1 MEQSHRPLRG
11 ATRDNLVRARE
22 RTRNS
27 FVRGAGGLG
36 EIIEA
41 ILAWDMRALASSH
54 VSRSGLLMGAMG
66 ACVFR
71 GGRPQWCAV
80 GSAPAPL
87 PPPSPPHAPQ
97 CRGHVPVLV
106 LLTKLVTCT
115 SVVGGGAISKSVIDV
130 YWNLL

>member
-1 MEQSHRPLRG
+1 MVNHALRG

-27 FVRGAGGLG
+27 FVRGAGGLE
-36 EIIEA
+36 EIIEV
-41 ILAWDMRALASSH
+41 IQAWDMRALASSH

-87 PPPSPPHAPQ
+87 PPPSHPMLRSAVGMCPCMASQ
-97 CRGHVPVLV
+97 IFV
-106 LLTKLVTCT
+106 LLTCT